1 MPSPITEK
9 LYEHY
14 AKLLQD
20 TERMVFSIMLSE
32 KAKVK
37 DLKDLN
43 LLDLIRKIQQTNLTN
58 VSFDEGELIVGEHYE
73 IHSVCGQRDDDGE
86 PMVFV
91 NIYDT
96 QSEETLSVRLSEFP
110 HLADLLKIITAVD
123 EKCLNNFCD

>member
-14 AKLLQD
+14 AKLLRD

-43 LLDLIRKIQQTNLTN
+43 LLDLIRTIQQTNLTN

-73 IHSVCGQRDDDGE
+73 IHSVCEIGRAH
-86 PMVFV
+86 V
-91 NIYDT
+91 
-96 QSEETLSVRLSEFP
+96 
-110 HLADLLKIITAVD
+110 
-123 EKCLNNFCD
+123 